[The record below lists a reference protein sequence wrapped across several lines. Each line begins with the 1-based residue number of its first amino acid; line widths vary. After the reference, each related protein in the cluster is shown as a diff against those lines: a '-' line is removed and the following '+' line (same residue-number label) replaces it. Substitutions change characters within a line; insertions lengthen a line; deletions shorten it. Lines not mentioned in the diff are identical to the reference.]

1 MTVGTAQG
9 LNLMASLEI
18 SAGTALAARIKWYA
32 RLIGVSLLGLGLAGM
47 AEPAFADQN
56 VLAADNGTVHCDA
69 SLKDLTRVTLKDDQ
83 FASVSKVQTG
93 NPAEDFQVVNEPL
106 RGDIYLS
113 VGSGFSK
120 PSISFFGTTR
130 KGFVYKFVCTVAG
143 ADAKQVFVAN
153 ADSEQPAS
161 IGERWPANLSAQE
174 TAARLIAAMYAQKP
188 VEGYD
193 ITWRALAPVDV
204 GATKVQLVGQYA
216 GPLFTG
222 KLLKIANTSG
232 KPIAL
237 SEDQVAPADAV
248 AVSIANPKLE
258 AGQETTAFVIVRSA
272 GPGDRP

>member
-1 MTVGTAQG
+1 MTVGTAKG

-47 AEPAFADQN
+47 AEAAFADQN

-120 PSISFFGTTR
+120 PSISFFGTT
-130 KGFVYKFVCTVAG
+130 GTPTPVAG
-143 ADAKQVFVAN
+143 TAAAPYYVTVYRQQPNWSA
-153 ADSEQPAS
+153 PAS
-161 IGERWPANLSAQE
+161 GNQIDW
-174 TAARLIAAMYAQKP
+174 
-188 VEGYD
+188 
-193 ITWRALAPVDV
+193 
-204 GATKVQLVGQYA
+204 
-216 GPLFTG
+216 
-222 KLLKIANTSG
+222 
-232 KPIAL
+232 
-237 SEDQVAPADAV
+237 
-248 AVSIANPKLE
+248 
-258 AGQETTAFVIVRSA
+258 
-272 GPGDRP
+272 

>member
-1 MTVGTAQG
+1 MIVGTAQG
-9 LNLMASLEI
+9 ANLMALLEI
-18 SAGTALAARIKWYA
+18 AARRAPASRLKWRA
-32 RLIGVSLLGLGLAGM
+32 RLFGASLLGLGLTGV
-47 AEPAFADQN
+47 AEPALADQN

-143 ADAKQVFVAN
+143 GDAKQVFVAN
-153 ADSEQPAS
+153 AEREQPAS
-161 IGERWPANLSAQE
+161 IGERWPTNLSAQE
-174 TAARLIAAMYAQKP
+174 TSARLIAAMYTQKP

-193 ITWRALAPVDV
+193 ITWRALAPVNV

-216 GPLFTG
+216 GSAFTG
-222 KLLKIANTSG
+222 KLLKIANTG
-232 KPIAL
+232 TKLIVL
-237 SEDQVAPADAV
+237 SEDQVAPAEAV
-248 AVSIANPKLE
+248 AVSITNPNLE
-258 AGQETTAFVIVRSA
+258 AGQETTAFVIVRSP
-272 GPGDRP
+272 GPGERP